1 MHDVDPRIVALMFA
15 QLVFNLG
22 RISDQIE
29 LTNLF
34 VITQRHNGA
43 GNEVRRAKITA
54 HRIEGDLHRCESL
67 RGKPIDC
74 KAKFVAASL
83 REAWLELTSSTG
95 RRLPLLAFQRQ
106 DLPATVIA
114 ARWAGDVRWQAAS
127 ALRTF
132 VELRRVPVICCFPRA
147 QSHL

>member
-1 MHDVDPRIVALMFA
+1 
-15 QLVFNLG
+15 
-22 RISDQIE
+22 
-29 LTNLF
+29 
-34 VITQRHNGA
+34 
-43 GNEVRRAKITA
+43 
-54 HRIEGDLHRCESL
+54 L

-83 REAWLELTSSTG
+83 REAWLKLTSSTG

-132 VELRRVPVICCFPRA
+132 VELRRVPVVCCFPRA
-147 QSHL
+147 QSHLWCFAFWDSHDRRLPKHQSSKLQPAPA